1 MIQSMGQEAMEVS
14 IDVLSDRP
22 GSDVWYKRLIRL
34 QCIGMLQD
42 GIIMVQIV

>member
-14 IDVLSDRP
+14 IDVKAID
-22 GSDVWYKRLIRL
+22 GWYKRLIRL